1 MSDSDVPGT
10 RTASTT
16 AGLDPLQLE
25 VVVAHY
31 NEDLDWL
38 EPLAP
43 EAFIYTKGMT

>member
-10 RTASTT
+10 RSVSTT
-16 AGLDPLQLE
+16 SGLDPLQLE

-38 EPLAP
+38 APLAR
-43 EAFIYTKGMT
+43 EAFIYTKGMI